1 VSQNGNTSKPGFHTH
16 DVFGRYGEKNMM
28 WFIGV
33 CSLIGGISVSV
44 TSGLGAAIV
53 TSAQGD
59 NQVSSFYAILRGVS

>member
-1 VSQNGNTSKPGFHTH
+1 
-16 DVFGRYGEKNMM
+16 MM

-59 NQVSSFYAILRGVS
+59 NQVSSFYPILRGVS